1 MKGEKIPPLQQVESP
16 NTNVLQDLIRSHR
29 VLFRARTVFPFEI
42 FPGEIIITENDI
54 HIVTNLFINSS
65 DHTAIPITSVNTCS
79 CSTSMVF
86 GSIGI
91 EMLGDQK
98 VRYKIE
104 HLWRDEAIFTVRMIN
119 GLRVCYRKNIDL
131 SIYDTEYVRK
141 QVALLGEY

>member
-1 MKGEKIPPLQQVESP
+1 MKGVNIPPLQKGEYK
-16 NTNVLQDLIRSHR
+16 NNDLLQDLIRSHR

-42 FPGEIIITENDI
+42 FPGEVIITENDV

-65 DHTAIPITSVNTCS
+65 DHTAIPISSINTCS

-91 EMLGDQK
+91 ELLGDQK
-98 VRYKIE
+98 VRHKIE
-104 HLWRDEAIFTVRMIN
+104 HLWRDDAIFAVRIIN
-119 GLRVCYRKNIDL
+119 GLRVCLRKNIDL
-131 SIYDTEYVRK
+131 SIYDTEYIRK